1 MNNNIYI
8 NIDKIE
14 TIIDKLVNHSGY
26 LFEIIYD
33 NKLPMPGM
41 SFIEKDFRG
50 MNRYKVVI
58 NYDLVKNESSSV
70 IAHILSHEWGHHILK
85 HTLVNPS
92 LLSAHRISET
102 EIEADTYAY
111 NFIIQNNYNIED
123 IQNYIKKNFEYE
135 SRDFKNKLDLFKKRI
150 NVLNNN
156 ISN

>member
-1 MNNNIYI
+1 M
-8 NIDKIE
+8 DKIE
-14 TIIDKLVNHSGY
+14 TIIDKLVNYSGC

-41 SFIEKDFRG
+41 SFIEKDLRG
-50 MNRYKVVI
+50 INRYKVVI
-58 NYDLVKNESSSV
+58 NYDLVKNETPSV

-92 LLSAHRISET
+92 LLSTNRISET
-102 EIEADTYAY
+102 EIEAYTYAY
-111 NFIIQNNYNIED
+111 NFIIQNNYSIED

-150 NVLNNN
+150 NVLNNK

>member
-1 MNNNIYI
+1 MNNIYI

-14 TIIDKLVNHSGY
+14 TIIDKLVNHSGH

-50 MNRYKVVI
+50 MDRYKVVI
-58 NYDLVKNESSSV
+58 NYDLVKNESPSV

-92 LLSAHRISET
+92 LLSANRISET

-150 NVLNNN
+150 NVLNNK

>member
-1 MNNNIYI
+1 MNNNIYT

-14 TIIDKLVNHSGY
+14 TIIDKLVNHSGH

-50 MNRYKVVI
+50 TNRYKVVI
-58 NYDLVKNESSSV
+58 NYNLVKNETPSV

-85 HTLVNPS
+85 HTLVNPL
-92 LLSAHRISET
+92 LLSANRISET

-111 NFIIQNNYNIED
+111 NFIIQNNYNIDD

-150 NVLNNN
+150 NVLNNK

>member
-1 MNNNIYI
+1 MNNIDSS
-8 NIDKIE
+8 IDKIDL
-14 TIIDKLVNHSGY
+14 IIDKLVNHSGC

-41 SFIEKDFRG
+41 SFVEKDFRG
-50 MNRYKVVI
+50 MNRYKVVL
-58 NYDLVKNESSSV
+58 NYNLIKNESSSV

-92 LLSAHRISET
+92 LLSSDRISET

-111 NFIIQNNYNIED
+111 NFIIKNNYSVED

-135 SRDFKNKLDLFKKRI
+135 TRDFKKKLDLFKKRI
-150 NVLNNN
+150 NILNNA
-156 ISN
+156 ISS

>member
-1 MNNNIYI
+1 MNNIYT

-14 TIIDKLVNHSGY
+14 TIIDKLVNHSGH

-50 MNRYKVVI
+50 MNRYKVII
-58 NYDLVKNESSSV
+58 NYDLIKNEPSSV

-92 LLSAHRISET
+92 LLSANRISET

-150 NVLNNN
+150 NVLNNK
-156 ISN
+156 ISD

>member
-1 MNNNIYI
+1 M
-8 NIDKIE
+8 DKIE
-14 TIIDKLVNHSGY
+14 TIIDKLVNYSGC

-41 SFIEKDFRG
+41 SFIEKDLRG
-50 MNRYKVVI
+50 INRYKVVI
-58 NYDLVKNESSSV
+58 NYDLVKNETPSV

-92 LLSAHRISET
+92 LLSTNIISET
-102 EIEADTYAY
+102 EIEAYTYAY
-111 NFIIQNNYNIED
+111 NFIIQNNYSIED

-150 NVLNNN
+150 NVLNNK

>member
-1 MNNNIYI
+1 M
-8 NIDKIE
+8 DKINSV
-14 TIIDKLVNHSGY
+14 IDNLIEHSGC

-33 NKLPMPGM
+33 NNLQMPGM
-41 SFIEKDFRG
+41 SIIIKDKRDVD
-50 MNRYKVVI
+50 RYKVII
-58 NYDLVKNESSSV
+58 NYNLIKDETISV

-92 LLSAHRISET
+92 LLSANRISEI

-111 NFIIQNNYNIED
+111 NFIIQHNYNIED

-135 SRDFKNKLDLFKKRI
+135 ARDFKNKFDLFKKRI
-150 NVLNNN
+150 NVLNNK

>member
-1 MNNNIYI
+1 MNNIYT

-14 TIIDKLVNHSGY
+14 KIIDKLVNYSGY

-33 NKLPMPGM
+33 NKLPIPGM
-41 SFIEKDFRG
+41 SFVEKDYKG
-50 MNRYKVVI
+50 INRYKVVI
-58 NYDLVKNESSSV
+58 NYNLVKDETPSV

-92 LLSAHRISET
+92 LLSSNRILET

-135 SRDFKNKLDLFKKRI
+135 SRNFKNKLDLFKKRI
-150 NVLNNN
+150 NILNNK

>member
-1 MNNNIYI
+1 M
-8 NIDKIE
+8 DKIE
-14 TIIDKLVNHSGY
+14 TIIDKLVNYSGC

-41 SFIEKDFRG
+41 SFIEKDLRG
-50 MNRYKVVI
+50 INRYKVVI
-58 NYDLVKNESSSV
+58 NYDLVKNETPSV

-92 LLSAHRISET
+92 LLSTNRISET

-111 NFIIQNNYNIED
+111 NFIIQNNYSIED

-135 SRDFKNKLDLFKKRI
+135 SRDFKNKLDFFKKRI
-150 NVLNNN
+150 NVLNNK